1 LGFPGRSTLGGGW
14 VTEDEEFL
22 LVLVLVVEVCE
33 GVDAIGGADF
43 VRRPTELADGAL
55 ALFSVG
61 GEAWPLPVRVGVP
74 PRRPPRPPRPRSL
87 LLAPPRPLFSLR
99 TVEPRSSVCLQSSRV
114 EVGPAGGGM
123 ESEAM
128 MDR

>member
-1 LGFPGRSTLGGGW
+1 MGFPGRPTPGGGW

-22 LVLVLVVEVCE
+22 LVLVVEVCE

-43 VRRPTELADGAL
+43 VGPELADGAL

-61 GEAWPLPVRVGVP
+61 EGPWPLPVRVGVP

-99 TVEPRSSVCLQSSRV
+99 TVEPRSSVCFQSSRV

-123 ESEAM
+123 EREAM

>member
-1 LGFPGRSTLGGGW
+1 

-22 LVLVLVVEVCE
+22 PVLVLVLVVEVCE

-43 VRRPTELADGAL
+43 VGPELADGAL

-61 GEAWPLPVRVGVP
+61 GGPWPLPVRVGVP
-74 PRRPPRPPRPRSL
+74 PRRPPRPRPRSL

-99 TVEPRSSVCLQSSRV
+99 TVEPRSSVCLQSSLV

-123 ESEAM
+123 EREAM